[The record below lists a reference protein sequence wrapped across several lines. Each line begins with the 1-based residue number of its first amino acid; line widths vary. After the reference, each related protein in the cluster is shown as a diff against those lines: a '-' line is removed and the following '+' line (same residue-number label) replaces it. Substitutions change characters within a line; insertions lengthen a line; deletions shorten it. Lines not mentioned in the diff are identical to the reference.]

1 MIKKLKQKKG
11 ETLVETLFSM
21 LIAVLS
27 MGILCMAVM
36 TATNLNMQT
45 REMDEK
51 YNSELRAVESLEGD
65 NEVKVLTITFK
76 SEDGSILHEST
87 TAEVTMYGGDESAF
101 LSYDNTPVNEP
112 EEDTP

>member
-1 MIKKLKQKKG
+1 MMKKLKSKRG

-36 TATNLNMQT
+36 TATNLNQQT

-51 YNSELRAVESLEGD
+51 FSYELQEVEGLDDSADKET
-65 NEVKVLTITFK
+65 KALTITFQ
-76 SEDGSILHEST
+76 SDDNTILYQT
-87 TAEVTMYGGDESAF
+87 TTVDVTMYGSDEGAF
-101 LSYDNTPVNEP
+101 LSYDYEP